1 MKNLVVVAHPDD
13 EILGFGGTGKLLV
26 DSGDSVQP
34 LILSGS
40 VDARML
46 RPKDDDLLL
55 DIKSANKLVSFN
67 YPQLGSFPNIQFNS
81 IPHIELVQFI
91 ESAIEKYQPDRIF
104 THHPSDLNDDHRQVS
119 RACAAAARLFQR
131 RENVN
136 PLSGL
141 YYMEIPSATDW
152 AIPEAQ
158 LSFTP
163 NVFFDITQS
172 LNFKIEAL
180 NCYRDV
186 MRDAPHARSEQMIKG
201 LASYRGGQGGYM
213 YSEAFQLA
221 FQRNL

>member
-1 MKNLVVVAHPDD
+1 MSTNNSSS
-13 EILGFGGTGKLLV
+13 LG
-26 DSGDSVQP
+26 
-34 LILSGS
+34 
-40 VDARML
+40 
-46 RPKDDDLLL
+46 
-55 DIKSANKLVSFN
+55 
-67 YPQLGSFPNIQFNS
+67 
-81 IPHIELVQFI
+81 
-91 ESAIEKYQPDRIF
+91 
-104 THHPSDLNDDHRQVS
+104 LNDDHRQVS

-131 RENVN
+131 REDVN

-163 NVFFDITQS
+163 NVFFDITHS
-172 LNFKIEAL
+172 VDLKIEAL

-186 MRDAPHARSEQMIKG
+186 MRDAPHPRSEQMIKG

-213 YSEAFQLA
+213 YAEAFQLA

>member
-13 EILGFGGTGKLLV
+13 EILGFGGTGKILI

-34 LILSGS
+34 LILSGL
-40 VDARML
+40 VDARTI
-46 RPKDDDLLL
+46 RPKDDELLA
-55 DIKSANKLVSFN
+55 DIQSANKLVNFN
-67 YPQLGSFPNIQFNS
+67 HPQLGDFPNIQFNCV
-81 IPHIELVQFI
+81 PHIGLVQFI

-131 RENVN
+131 KESVN
-136 PLSGL
+136 PLSSL

-163 NVFFDITQS
+163 NVFFDIAHS
-172 LNFKIEAL
+172 VDLKIEAL

-186 MRDAPHARSEQMIKG
+186 MRDAPHPRSEQMIKG
-201 LASYRGGQGGYM
+201 LASYRGGQSGYM
-213 YSEAFQLA
+213 YAEAFQLA